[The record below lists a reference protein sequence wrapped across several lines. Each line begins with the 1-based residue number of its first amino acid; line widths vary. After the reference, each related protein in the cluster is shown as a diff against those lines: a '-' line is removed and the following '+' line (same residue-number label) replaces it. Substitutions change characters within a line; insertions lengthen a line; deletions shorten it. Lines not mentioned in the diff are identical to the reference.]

1 MGKKHEWTC
10 KNIIKKL
17 HSVSQLEI
25 EQRLAE
31 LWEVL
36 VQSNGQFVDSK
47 VLVPVKSES
56 PLLKTKRSS
65 R

>member
-1 MGKKHEWTC
+1 MGKKIEWDC
-10 KNIIKKL
+10 KKIIKKL
-17 HSVSQLEI
+17 HSVSKLEI

-36 VQSNGQFVDSK
+36 VENKCQFLDSE
-47 VLVPVKSES
+47 VLLPVKSES
-56 PLLKTKRSS
+56 PLFKNKRSV